1 MKENGDYSFGGEKE
15 MEKDGTVLFDID
27 NTLIDTKKLSLLAYT
42 DIAKQTGK
50 TFEEISKLKD
60 EYKDSLEFN
69 TDFYPDCLMVFLE
82 KKIGQPIDNPF
93 DKKEI
98 YVESLFDETV
108 ELLTKL
114 KKTKRLGIYSEGF
127 TNYQTRKLEF
137 SGIIDFFDKDLIFIK
152 RRKLDNDS
160 LNVIP
165 DGATVV
171 DDNPKVAEKLN
182 TVKGVKV
189 VWLNMS
195 EDKTE
200 IEGISTIK
208 KLSEV
213 HDLVKVRAS

>member
-1 MKENGDYSFGGEKE
+1 MKESGDYSFEGEKE
-15 MEKDGTVLFDID
+15 MEKDGIVLFDID

-42 DIAKQTGK
+42 DIVKQTGK

-69 TDFYPDCLMVFLE
+69 TDFYPDRLMDFLV

-98 YVESLFDETV
+98 YVESLFEETIG
-108 ELLTKL
+108 LLTKL

-127 TNYQTRKLEF
+127 TDYQTKKLEF
-137 SGIIDFFDKDLIFIK
+137 SEIIDFFDKDLIFIK

-171 DDNPKVAEKLN
+171 DDNPKVAEKLD
-182 TVKGVKV
+182 TIKRIKA
-189 VWLNMS
+189 VWLNMFK
-195 EDKTE
+195 DE
-200 IEGISTIK
+200 IFEGISTIK

-213 HDLVKVRAS
+213 HDLVKVRVS

>member
-1 MKENGDYSFGGEKE
+1 MIENDYSFKENKE
-15 MEKDGTVLFDID
+15 MEKDGIVLFDID
-27 NTLIDTKKLSLLAYT
+27 NTLIDTKKLSFLAYT

-50 TFEEISKLKD
+50 SFEEISKLKD

-69 TDFYPDCLMVFLE
+69 TDFYPDRLMDFLV

-98 YVESLFDETV
+98 YVESLFEETI

-114 KKTKRLGIYSEGF
+114 KQTKRLGIYSEGF
-127 TNYQTRKLEF
+127 TDYQTRKLEF

-165 DGATVV
+165 YGAILI
-171 DDNPKVAEKLN
+171 DDNPKVVEKMKKNERIKPFWINRKTDEKMEGIRTIRKLN
-182 TVKGVKV
+182 ELIV
-189 VWLNMS
+189 
-195 EDKTE
+195 
-200 IEGISTIK
+200 
-208 KLSEV
+208 
-213 HDLVKVRAS
+213 

>member
-1 MKENGDYSFGGEKE
+1 MKERDDYSFKGEKE
-15 MEKDGTVLFDID
+15 MEKDGIVLLDID
-27 NTLIDTKKLSLLAYT
+27 NTLIDTKKLSLLAYM
-42 DIAKQTGK
+42 DITKQTGK
-50 TFEEISKLKD
+50 SFEEISKLKD

-69 TDFYPDCLMVFLE
+69 TDFYPDRLMDFLV

-98 YVESLFDETV
+98 YVESLFEGTIDM
-108 ELLTKL
+108 L
-114 KKTKRLGIYSEGF
+114 KKLQKTNKLGIYSEGF
-127 TNYQTRKLEF
+127 TDYQTRKLEF

-152 RRKLDNDS
+152 RRKLDNES

-171 DDNPKVAEKLN
+171 DDNRKVVEKLD
-182 TVKGVKV
+182 TLKRIKP

-195 EDKTE
+195 NDET

-208 KLSEV
+208 NLNEV
-213 HDLVKVRAS
+213 PDLIKTIVS

>member
-1 MKENGDYSFGGEKE
+1 MKESGDYSFEGEKE
-15 MEKDGTVLFDID
+15 MEKDGIVLFDID
-27 NTLIDTKKLSLLAYT
+27 NTLIDTKKLSFLVYT

-50 TFEEISKLKD
+50 TFENISKLKD

-69 TDFYPDCLMVFLE
+69 TDFYPARLMDFLE
-82 KKIGQPIDNPF
+82 KKIGQSIDNPF

-98 YVESLFDETV
+98 YVESLFEETID
-108 ELLTKL
+108 LLTEL

-127 TNYQTRKLEF
+127 TDYQTKKLEF

-171 DDNPKVAEKLN
+171 DDNPKVAEKLD
-182 TVKGVKV
+182 TIKRIKA
-189 VWLNMS
+189 VWLNMFK
-195 EDKTE
+195 DE
-200 IEGISTIK
+200 IFEGISTIK

-213 HDLVKVRAS
+213 HDLVKVRVS